1 MIKPYQNNVT
11 AICNRRTR
19 VLSINGEVFRKLM
32 KQDRKAGM
40 EIMERV
46 TEIYYK
52 RLNSVRA
59 MITNLFKLFKVQTG
73 KSKLLETY
81 YEP

>member
-19 VLSINGEVFRKLM
+19 VLSINGEVFRKIM
-32 KQDRKAGM
+32 KQNRKAGM
-40 EIMERV
+40 DIMERV
-46 TEIYYK
+46 VEIYYN

-59 MITNLFKLFKVQTG
+59 MIINLFKMFKVQTG
-73 KSKLLETY
+73 RAN
-81 YEP
+81 